1 MSATH
6 PWAVLRPYW
15 SCAPREERRGRQLP
29 ARLGEPSIKKE
40 GDPEGETGSPLGLL
54 GSLALRSWRAGVTQ
68 PGPTS
73 PAAWQWHGARSDGRA
88 LR

>member
-6 PWAVLRPYW
+6 SWAVLRPYR
-15 SCAPREERRGRQLP
+15 SCAPREERRRRQLP
-29 ARLGEPSIKKE
+29 ARLRERASKKG
-40 GDPEGETGSPLGLL
+40 GDPEGETGSPLRLL

-73 PAAWQWHGARSDGRA
+73 PAAWQWRGARSDGRA